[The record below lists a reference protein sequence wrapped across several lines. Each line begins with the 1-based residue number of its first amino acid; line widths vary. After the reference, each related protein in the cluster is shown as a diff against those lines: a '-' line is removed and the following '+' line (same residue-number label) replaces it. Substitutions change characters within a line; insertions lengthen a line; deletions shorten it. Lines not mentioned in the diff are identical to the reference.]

1 MNLSVKEMDGVSV
14 VDVDGRIDSVE
25 AANDL
30 GNALKD
36 CISKGKVKIVVSL
49 EKVDYMN
56 SAALGS
62 LIATRKATREK
73 GGGLKLANLQAFVME
88 IFKKSQLVQ
97 VFEIVDT
104 VEGAVKAF

>member
-1 MNLSVKEMDGVSV
+1 MNLSVREINGVSV
-14 VDVDGRIDSVE
+14 IDIDGRIDSVE
-25 AANDL
+25 AANEL
-30 GNALKD
+30 GGALKN
-36 CISKGKVKIVVSL
+36 CISEGKAKIVVSL

-56 SAALGS
+56 SAALGN

-73 GGGLKLANLQAFVME
+73 GGGLKLANLQSFVME

-104 VEGAVKAF
+104 VEDAVKAF